1 MEWVQLPVA
10 QFGAVGGFL
19 SIVFIV
25 FRLISTGG
33 LVPRKTHEERIAD
46 RDARVAEKAAEAA
59 EYKAAWLASEK
70 ARHEQDN
77 HLGELMEYAR
87 TTDAI
92 IRSLAA
98 KEGPRDVVAP

>member
-1 MEWVQLPVA
+1 MDWVQLPVVQLGA
-10 QFGAVGGFL
+10 FGVLLAVGWM
-19 SIVFIV
+19 VF
-25 FRLISTGG
+25 TGV
-33 LVPRKTHEERIAD
+33 LVPRRIHEERLAD
-46 RDARVAEKAAEAA
+46 RDARVQEKAAEAA

-77 HLGELMEYAR
+77 QMGELMEYAR